1 MCEKETQTELYIN
14 QRENQLDI
22 SNCPSIAERENQLTG
37 KIYNILI
44 LNKINHKLIILKE
57 LSLKHA
63 HIYCFINRLSGQK
76 SGPLIEHY
84 IIEKNFMKRNK
95 SYLLIGDANYNN
107 TNYEIKISIGGADH
121 DKFNY
126 VQLRMNHECDYI
138 LTAYFINEDNL
149 INNGELFIFLLTKSD
164 IKNIILKHGSYAH
177 GTNNQLGKITEE
189 NLTDVSNN
197 KEYAIRPKYGDKCW
211 LDLLDFRINEI

>member
-1 MCEKETQTELYIN
+1 
-14 QRENQLDI
+14 
-22 SNCPSIAERENQLTG
+22 
-37 KIYNILI
+37 
-44 LNKINHKLIILKE
+44 
-57 LSLKHA
+57 
-63 HIYCFINRLSGQK
+63 
-76 SGPLIEHY
+76 
-84 IIEKNFMKRNK
+84 MKRNK
-95 SYLLIGDANYNN
+95 SNLLIGDAKYNN
-107 TNYEIKISIGGADH
+107 TNYEIKISTGGADH

-149 INNGELFIFLLTKSD
+149 VNNGELFIFLLTKTN

-189 NLTDVSNN
+189 NLTNVSNN